1 MKDEF
6 AEENML
12 VEVCV
17 TIDGDL
23 ETFIIYVNENASDYE
38 VLEKCHEEALL
49 KYGNY
54 SELEFERI

>member
-6 AEENML
+6 AEENCL
-12 VEVCV
+12 VECCV

-23 ETFIIYVNENASDYE
+23 ETFIIYVNEHTDDYE
-38 VLEKCHEEALL
+38 ILEKCHEKALL